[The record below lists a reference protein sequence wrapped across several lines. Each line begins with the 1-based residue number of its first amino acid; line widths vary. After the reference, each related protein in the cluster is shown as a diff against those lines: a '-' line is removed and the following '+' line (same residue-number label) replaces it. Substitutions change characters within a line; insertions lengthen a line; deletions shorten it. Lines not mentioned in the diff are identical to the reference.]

1 MTDSVVLD
9 GGLTCE
15 QVHTIAHGDVPVV
28 VGPAAM
34 ARATAA
40 HEVAEEVVL
49 RRPVYGRT
57 TGVGSNRTVQ
67 VGTAEAADHGLRLLR
82 SHAGGAGPLVAPAV
96 ARAMML
102 VRLNQLAVGGSG
114 VHPSVLH
121 ALAAAVNRGRV
132 PRVHQVGAIGTADLT
147 ALASAALSLLGERPW
162 ADGSVGHLPV
172 SHLPPHRL
180 DALAFVSSNAAT
192 IGEAALACFEKTELL
207 DATLVVAG
215 LSFLAL
221 DGSAEAFVPAVHDA
235 RPHPGQRDTALRLRT
250 LVGGEA
256 GFTPGRVQDPF
267 GLRALP
273 QVHGPAV
280 EAALHLAEVLRI
292 EMNSASENP
301 LIDVASRDVLHNGNF
316 HTAYLTYALDTAR
329 ATLFSTAGLSTARLG
344 ALVEPTFTAL
354 RPFLADGPA
363 GSSGVMILEYVAHSA
378 LADLRHTA
386 APAGLGNAVL
396 SRGAEEHASFSAQSA
411 HRTSEVLPSYRTV
424 LACELVAAVRALR
437 QRSVAPRGEGLS
449 AAFSAAAAVLDDSAA
464 DRPLVL
470 DIEAASELLP
480 SLAVHVR
487 GSALS

>member
-1 MTDSVVLD
+1 MTDPVVLD

-15 QVHTIAHGDVPVV
+15 QVHVIAHGDVPVV

-57 TGVGSNRTVQ
+57 TGVGSNRTVL
-67 VGTAEAADHGLRLLR
+67 VGTTEAADHGLRLLR
-82 SHAGGAGPLVAPAV
+82 SHAGGAGPFVAPAV

-114 VHPSVLH
+114 VHPSVID
-121 ALAAAVNRGRV
+121 ALAAAVNQGRV

-172 SHLPPHRL
+172 DRL

-192 IGEAALACFEKTELL
+192 IGEAALACFEMTELL

-221 DGSAEAFVPAVHDA
+221 DGSAEAFAAAVHEA

-256 GFTPGRVQDPF
+256 GLSPGRVQDPF

-280 EAALHLAEVLRI
+280 EAALHLTDVLRI

-344 ALVEPTFTAL
+344 ALVEPTFTGL

-411 HRTSEVLPSYRTV
+411 HRTGEVLPSYRTV

-437 QRSVAPRGEGLS
+437 QRSIRPHGEGL
-449 AAFSAAAAVLDDSAA
+449 AAALAAAVAVLDDSDD
-464 DRPLVL
+464 DRPLDL
-470 DIEAASELLP
+470 DIEAASVLLP

-487 GSALS
+487 GSDLS

>member
-1 MTDSVVLD
+1 MTDPVVLD

-15 QVHTIAHGDVPVV
+15 QVHVIAHGDVPVV

-34 ARATAA
+34 ARARAA

-57 TGVGSNRTVQ
+57 TGVGSNRTVL
-67 VGTAEAADHGLRLLR
+67 VGTTEAADHGLRLLR
-82 SHAGGAGPLVAPAV
+82 SHAGGAGPLVAPPV

-114 VHPSVLH
+114 VHPSVLE
-121 ALAAAVNRGRV
+121 ALAAAVNQGRV

-162 ADGSVGHLPV
+162 ADGSIGHLPV
-172 SHLPPHRL
+172 DRL

-192 IGEAALACFEKTELL
+192 IGEAALACFEIVELL
-207 DATLVVAG
+207 DAALVVAG

-221 DGSAEAFVPAVHDA
+221 DGSAEAFAAAVHDA

-250 LVGGEA
+250 LVGGGEA
-256 GFTPGRVQDPF
+256 GLPGRVQDPF

-280 EAALHLAEVLRI
+280 EAALHLADVLAI

-301 LIDVASRDVLHNGNF
+301 LIDVGSRDVLHNGNF

-344 ALVEPTFTAL
+344 ALVEPTFTGL

-437 QRSVAPRGEGLS
+437 QRSITPHGEGL
-449 AAFSAAAAVLDDSAA
+449 AAALTVAAAVLDGSDA
-464 DRPLVL
+464 DRPLDL
-470 DIEAASELLP
+470 DIEAASAVLP
-480 SLAVHVR
+480 SLAAHVR
-487 GSALS
+487 GSALH

>member
-1 MTDSVVLD
+1 MTDPVVLD
-9 GGLTCE
+9 GALTCE
-15 QVHTIAHGDVPVV
+15 QVHTIAQGDVAVV
-28 VGPAAM
+28 VGPAGM

-57 TGVGSNRTVQ
+57 TGVGSNRTVL
-67 VGTAEAADHGLRLLR
+67 VGTTEAADHGLRLLR
-82 SHAGGAGPLVAPAV
+82 SHAGGAGPLVAPVV

-114 VHPSVLH
+114 VHPSVLD
-121 ALAAAVNRGRV
+121 ALAAAVNQGRV

-172 SHLPPHRL
+172 DRL

-192 IGEAALACFEKTELL
+192 IGEAALACHEMTELL

-221 DGSAEAFVPAVHDA
+221 DGSAEAFAAAVHDA
-235 RPHPGQRDTALRLRT
+235 RPHPGQRDTAQRLRT

-256 GFTPGRVQDPF
+256 GLTPARVQDPF

-280 EAALHLAEVLRI
+280 EAALHLDEVLRI

-344 ALVEPTFTAL
+344 ALVEPTFTGL

-437 QRSVAPRGEGLS
+437 QRAVTPRGEGL
-449 AAFSAAAAVLDDSAA
+449 AAAYAAAAAVLDESAA
-464 DRPLVL
+464 DRPLDL
-470 DIEAASELLP
+470 DIEAASALLP

-487 GSALS
+487 GTGLS